1 MKVLVLGGTG
11 WVGHH
16 IVRELLAASHTP
28 VVGSRGRK
36 TTYSDEL
43 AAGVAQVTVDKS
55 VAEDMRRVLQE
66 PYDAVIDSV
75 PTEAS
80 IQHVVEFAPR
90 LKRYLHCS
98 STGGYAP
105 LPVVPGDETLPY
117 DQFMGGWAQKGIVDA
132 LVMDLHHRRGF
143 PATVLRP
150 SYITGPGML
159 PLDNLGGRRT
169 DFIAD
174 LLAGKS
180 LELPN
185 DGQALL
191 HPVYVRDLA
200 RAFVLALETPAA
212 VGQIYNICLA
222 KAVPLTRYLA
232 LTAEALGAPAPTIDF
247 QPVKTILARHG
258 DSIHRIGLHFLA
270 THMCFD
276 IRKAREQ
283 LGYHPSLTTEE
294 AIEETA
300 RWGARSLGLM
310 E

>member
-1 MKVLVLGGTG
+1 MRVLVLGGTG

-16 IVRELLAASHTP
+16 VVRELHAAGHAP
-28 VVGSRGRK
+28 VVCSRGRK
-36 TTYSDEL
+36 ATYREGLPPGIAEVTADKE
-43 AAGVAQVTVDKS
+43 AAS
-55 VAEDMRRVLQE
+55 DMRRVLAE
-66 PYDAVIDSV
+66 PWDAVVDTV
-75 PTEAS
+75 PTETS
-80 IQHVVEFAPR
+80 IRHVAEFAPR

-117 DQFMGGWAQKGIVDA
+117 DQFMGGWAQKGAVDSLA
-132 LVMDLHHRRGF
+132 LDLHHRNGF
-143 PATVLRP
+143 PATVIRP

-169 DFIAD
+169 DFLAD
-174 LLAGKS
+174 VLAGRP

-191 HPVYVRDLA
+191 QPVHVHDLA
-200 RAFVLALETPAA
+200 RAFVLALDTPQA
-212 VGQIYNICLA
+212 VGQIYNICLN
-222 KAVPLTRYLA
+222 KAVPLTRYLEITA
-232 LTAEALGAPAPTIDF
+232 LALDAPAPTIDF
-247 QPVKTILARHG
+247 QPVTTILERHG
-258 DSIHRIGLHFLA
+258 DRIHRVGLHFLA

-283 LGYHPSLTTEE
+283 LGYQPGFTTEE

-300 RWGARSLGLM
+300 RWAARHLGL
-310 E
+310 